1 MGNRT
6 AIRHL
11 VDLLMT
17 VGLLLQM
24 TYFLIGQEI
33 HEWLGAGMLRPA
45 TQHRPNGHSK
55 GGQPMKKTMTFLLA
69 LGMLLSMAACGGTP
83 AGQSSS
89 APPADSQSATSEISQ
104 EQSAPPQNV
113 DENESGNILIAYFT
127 WADNTVVENPSSVD
141 GDATTSAS
149 VLAPGNAAKLA
160 SWIQQE
166 VGGDL
171 HSIMVEEPYSSD
183 YDECLDRAADEKAD
197 NARPALAS
205 HVDNMEGYDIVF
217 LGFPNWW
224 YTLPMP
230 VLTFV
235 EEYDWSGKTVV
246 PFVTHGTGGL
256 SSTIRDLTA
265 ALPEDVTILEP
276 IGVYRPEVDASQPAV
291 QEWIAGLDLELAQ
304 GGSGQSQEEETSTM
318 ENTRRIRFSLD
329 DGSEIIV
336 QLNDNP
342 AADALYEMLPLEL
355 SFEDFN
361 STEKIAYLTEE
372 IPSAGSPDQCDPGVG
387 SLCYYIPWGNL
398 CFFYQDFRPSTSLIP
413 LGQVESGVEYL
424 ERLDQAGT
432 VAAEAVEE

>member
-1 MGNRT
+1 
-6 AIRHL
+6 
-11 VDLLMT
+11 
-17 VGLLLQM
+17 
-24 TYFLIGQEI
+24 
-33 HEWLGAGMLRPA
+33 
-45 TQHRPNGHSK
+45 
-55 GGQPMKKTMTFLLA
+55 MKKTTIFLLA
-69 LGMLLSMAACGGTP
+69 LGMLLSLTACGGNSTT
-83 AGQSSS
+83 QSSS
-89 APPADSQSATSEISQ
+89 DVPDGTQNAEEITDTPLDTAPPAASQSPEGTG
-104 EQSAPPQNV
+104 N
-113 DENESGNILIAYFT
+113 DNILIAYFT
-127 WADNTVVENPSSVD
+127 WADNTVVEDPGSVD
-141 GDATTSAS
+141 VDATTSAS

-171 HSIMVEEPYSSD
+171 HSIVVEEPYSSD
-183 YDECLDRAADEKAD
+183 YDACLDRAADEKAE

-205 HVDNMEGYDIVF
+205 HVDNMEDYDIVF

-256 SSTIRDLTA
+256 SGTIRDLTA

-276 IGVYRPEVDASQPAV
+276 IGVYRPEVDDSRSAV
-291 QEWIAGLDLELAQ
+291 QEWIAGLDLDLPQ
-304 GGSGQSQEEETSTM
+304 DGNVQSQEEETSAM
-318 ENTRRIRFSLD
+318 ENTRKIRFSLD

-361 STEKIAYLTEE
+361 RTEKIAYLPEE
-372 IPSAGSPDQCDPGVG
+372 LPGEGSPDSCDPDVG

-398 CFFYQDFRPSTSLIP
+398 CFFYQDFRQSSSLIP
-413 LGQVESGVEYL
+413 LGSVESGVEFL
-424 ERLDQAGT
+424 GRLDLASGVT
-432 VAAEAVEE
+432 ADAVSP

>member
-1 MGNRT
+1 MKRPV
-6 AIRHL
+6 ALL
-11 VDLLMT
+11 VLLT
-17 VGLLLQM
+17 LLCSI
-24 TYFLIGQEI
+24 T
-33 HEWLGAGMLRPA
+33 
-45 TQHRPNGHSK
+45 
-55 GGQPMKKTMTFLLA
+55 
-69 LGMLLSMAACGGTP
+69 ACGGNPT
-83 AGQSSS
+83 
-89 APPADSQSATSEISQ
+89 SQSISDEPESSQNAEEITDAPLDTDPSASQ
-104 EQSAPPQNV
+104 SPGETGNS
-113 DENESGNILIAYFT
+113 NILIAYFT
-127 WADNTVVENPSSVD
+127 WADNTVVEDPSSVD
-141 GDATTSAS
+141 VDATTSAS

-171 HSIMVEEPYSSD
+171 HSIVVEEPYSSD

-205 HVDNMEGYDIVF
+205 HVDNMEDYDIVF

-276 IGVYRPEVDASQPAV
+276 IGVYRPEVDASQSAV
-291 QEWIAGLDLELAQ
+291 QEWIAGLDLELPQ
-304 GGSGQSQEEETSTM
+304 GGNGQTQKEETNTM
-318 ENTRRIRFSLD
+318 ESTRRIRFSLD

-342 AADALYEMLPLEL
+342 AAEALYEMLPIEL

-361 STEKIAYLTEE
+361 STEKIDYLTEE
-372 IPSAGSPDQCDPGVG
+372 IPSDGSPDQCDPDVG
-387 SLCYYIPWGNL
+387 SLCYYIPWSNL
-398 CFFYQDFRPSTSLIP
+398 CFFYRDFRPSSSLIP
-413 LGQVESGVEYL
+413 LGQVESGAGLLEGLDRTAAVMVEAA
-424 ERLDQAGT
+424 AGGWNR
-432 VAAEAVEE
+432 

>member
-1 MGNRT
+1 MKRPV
-6 AIRHL
+6 ALL
-11 VDLLMT
+11 VLLTLLCSLT
-17 VGLLLQM
+17 V
-24 TYFLIGQEI
+24 
-33 HEWLGAGMLRPA
+33 
-45 TQHRPNGHSK
+45 
-55 GGQPMKKTMTFLLA
+55 
-69 LGMLLSMAACGGTP
+69 CGGNPTSQSISDVPESSQNAEEIPDTP
-83 AGQSSS
+83 LNTDPPTVSQSSGETGNS
-89 APPADSQSATSEISQ
+89 
-104 EQSAPPQNV
+104 
-113 DENESGNILIAYFT
+113 NILIAYFT
-127 WADNTVVENPSSVD
+127 WADNTVVEDPSSVD
-141 GDATTSAS
+141 VDATTSAS
-149 VLAPGNAAKLA
+149 VLAPGNTAKLA

-171 HSIMVEEPYSSD
+171 HSIVVEEPYSSD
-183 YDECLDRAADEKAD
+183 YDQCLDRAADEKAD

-205 HVDNMEGYDIVF
+205 HVDNMEDYDIVF

-224 YTLPMP
+224 YILPMP

-276 IGVYRPEVDASQPAV
+276 IGVYRPEVDASQSAI
-291 QEWIAGLDLELAQ
+291 QEWIAGLDLELPQ
-304 GGSGQSQEEETSTM
+304 GGNGQTQKEETNTM
-318 ENTRRIRFSLD
+318 ESTRRIRFSLD

-342 AADALYEMLPLEL
+342 AAEALYEMLPLEL

-372 IPSAGSPDQCDPGVG
+372 IPSDGSPDQCDPDVG

-398 CFFYQDFRPSTSLIP
+398 CFFYRDFRPSSSLIP
-413 LGQVESGVEYL
+413 LGQVESGAGLLEGLDRTAAVMVEAA
-424 ERLDQAGT
+424 AGGWNR
-432 VAAEAVEE
+432 

>member
-1 MGNRT
+1 MKRPV
-6 AIRHL
+6 ALL
-11 VDLLMT
+11 VLLTLLCSLT
-17 VGLLLQM
+17 V
-24 TYFLIGQEI
+24 
-33 HEWLGAGMLRPA
+33 
-45 TQHRPNGHSK
+45 
-55 GGQPMKKTMTFLLA
+55 
-69 LGMLLSMAACGGTP
+69 CGGNPTSQSISDVPESSQNAEEIPDTP
-83 AGQSSS
+83 LNTDPPTVSQSSGETGNS
-89 APPADSQSATSEISQ
+89 
-104 EQSAPPQNV
+104 
-113 DENESGNILIAYFT
+113 NILIAYFT
-127 WADNTVVENPSSVD
+127 WADNTVVEDPSSVD
-141 GDATTSAS
+141 VDATTSAS
-149 VLAPGNAAKLA
+149 VLAPGNTAKLA

-171 HSIMVEEPYSSD
+171 HSIVVEEPYSSD
-183 YDECLDRAADEKAD
+183 YDQCLDRAADEKAD

-205 HVDNMEGYDIVF
+205 HVDNMEDYDIVF

-256 SSTIRDLTA
+256 SGTIRDLTA

-276 IGVYRPEVDASQPAV
+276 IGVYRPEVDASQSAI
-291 QEWIAGLDLELAQ
+291 QEWIAGLDLELPQ
-304 GGSGQSQEEETSTM
+304 GGNGQTQKEETNTM
-318 ENTRRIRFSLD
+318 ESTRRIRFSLD

-342 AADALYEMLPLEL
+342 AAEALYEMLPLEL

-372 IPSAGSPDQCDPGVG
+372 IPSDGSPDQCDPDVG

-398 CFFYQDFRPSTSLIP
+398 CFFYRDFRPSSSLIP
-413 LGQVESGVEYL
+413 LGQVESGAGLLKGLDRTAAVMVEAA
-424 ERLDQAGT
+424 AGGWNR
-432 VAAEAVEE
+432 

>member
-1 MGNRT
+1 MKRPV
-6 AIRHL
+6 ALL
-11 VDLLMT
+11 VLLTLLCSLT
-17 VGLLLQM
+17 V
-24 TYFLIGQEI
+24 
-33 HEWLGAGMLRPA
+33 
-45 TQHRPNGHSK
+45 
-55 GGQPMKKTMTFLLA
+55 
-69 LGMLLSMAACGGTP
+69 CGGNPTSQSISDVPESSQNAEEIPDTP
-83 AGQSSS
+83 LNTDPPTVSQSSGETGNS
-89 APPADSQSATSEISQ
+89 
-104 EQSAPPQNV
+104 
-113 DENESGNILIAYFT
+113 NILIAYFT
-127 WADNTVVENPSSVD
+127 WADNTVVEDPSSVD
-141 GDATTSAS
+141 VDATTSAS
-149 VLAPGNAAKLA
+149 VLAPGNTAKLA

-171 HSIMVEEPYSSD
+171 HSIVVEEPYSSD
-183 YDECLDRAADEKAD
+183 YDQCLDRAADEKAD

-205 HVDNMEGYDIVF
+205 HVDNMEDYDIVF

-276 IGVYRPEVDASQPAV
+276 IGVYRPEVDASQSAI
-291 QEWIAGLDLELAQ
+291 QEWIAGLDLELPQ
-304 GGSGQSQEEETSTM
+304 GGNGQTQKEETNTM
-318 ENTRRIRFSLD
+318 ESTRRIRFSLD

-342 AADALYEMLPLEL
+342 AAEALYEMLPLEL

-372 IPSAGSPDQCDPGVG
+372 IPSDGSPDQCDPDVG

-398 CFFYQDFRPSTSLIP
+398 CFFYRDFRPSSSLIP
-413 LGQVESGVEYL
+413 LGQVESGAGLLKGLDRTAAVMVEAA
-424 ERLDQAGT
+424 AGGWNR
-432 VAAEAVEE
+432 

>member
-1 MGNRT
+1 
-6 AIRHL
+6 
-11 VDLLMT
+11 
-17 VGLLLQM
+17 
-24 TYFLIGQEI
+24 
-33 HEWLGAGMLRPA
+33 
-45 TQHRPNGHSK
+45 
-55 GGQPMKKTMTFLLA
+55 MKKTMTFLLA

-113 DENESGNILIAYFT
+113 DENESSNILIAYFT

>member
-1 MGNRT
+1 MKRSV
-6 AIRHL
+6 ALL
-11 VDLLMT
+11 V
-17 VGLLLQM
+17 
-24 TYFLIGQEI
+24 
-33 HEWLGAGMLRPA
+33 
-45 TQHRPNGHSK
+45 
-55 GGQPMKKTMTFLLA
+55 LLA
-69 LGMLLSMAACGGTP
+69 LLCSLTACGGNPTTQSVSDVPESSQNAEEIPDTP
-83 AGQSSS
+83 LNTDPPTVSQSSGETGNS
-89 APPADSQSATSEISQ
+89 
-104 EQSAPPQNV
+104 
-113 DENESGNILIAYFT
+113 NILIAYFT
-127 WADNTVVENPSSVD
+127 WADNTVVEDPSSVD
-141 GDATTSAS
+141 VDATTSAS

-171 HSIMVEEPYSSD
+171 HSIVVEEPYSSD

-205 HVDNMEGYDIVF
+205 HVDNMEDYDIVF

-276 IGVYRPEVDASQPAV
+276 IGVYRPEVDASQSAI
-291 QEWIAGLDLELAQ
+291 QEWIAGLDLELPQ
-304 GGSGQSQEEETSTM
+304 GGNGQTQKEETNTM
-318 ENTRRIRFSLD
+318 ESTRRIRFSLD

-342 AADALYEMLPLEL
+342 AAEALYEMLPLEL

-372 IPSAGSPDQCDPGVG
+372 IPSDGSPDQCDPDVG

-398 CFFYQDFRPSTSLIP
+398 CFFYRDFRPSSSLIP
-413 LGQVESGVEYL
+413 LGQVESGAGLLEGLDRTAAVMVEAA
-424 ERLDQAGT
+424 AGGWNR
-432 VAAEAVEE
+432 

>member
-1 MGNRT
+1 MKRPV
-6 AIRHL
+6 ALL
-11 VDLLMT
+11 VLLT
-17 VGLLLQM
+17 LLCSL
-24 TYFLIGQEI
+24 T
-33 HEWLGAGMLRPA
+33 
-45 TQHRPNGHSK
+45 
-55 GGQPMKKTMTFLLA
+55 
-69 LGMLLSMAACGGTP
+69 ACGGNPTS
-83 AGQSSS
+83 QSISDVPESS
-89 APPADSQSATSEISQ
+89 QTAEEITDAPLDTDPPASQSPGETGNS
-104 EQSAPPQNV
+104 
-113 DENESGNILIAYFT
+113 NILIAYFT
-127 WADNTVVENPSSVD
+127 WADNTVVEDPSSVD
-141 GDATTSAS
+141 VDATTSAS

-171 HSIMVEEPYSSD
+171 HSIVVEEPYSSD
-183 YDECLDRAADEKAD
+183 YDQCLDRAADEKAD

-205 HVDNMEGYDIVF
+205 HVDNMEDYDIVF

-265 ALPEDVTILEP
+265 ALPEDATILEP
-276 IGVYRPEVDASQPAV
+276 IDVYRPEVDDSQSAV
-291 QEWIAGLDLELAQ
+291 QEWIAGLDLELPQ
-304 GGSGQSQEEETSTM
+304 GGNGQTQKEETNTM
-318 ENTRRIRFSLD
+318 ESTRRIRFSLD

-342 AADALYEMLPLEL
+342 AAEALYEMLPLEL

-372 IPSAGSPDQCDPGVG
+372 IPSDGSPDQCDPDVG

-398 CFFYQDFRPSTSLIP
+398 CFFYRDFRPSSSLIP
-413 LGQVESGVEYL
+413 LGQVESGAGLLEGLDRTAAVMVEAA
-424 ERLDQAGT
+424 AGGWIR
-432 VAAEAVEE
+432 

>member
-1 MGNRT
+1 MKRPV
-6 AIRHL
+6 ALL
-11 VDLLMT
+11 VLLT
-17 VGLLLQM
+17 LLCSL
-24 TYFLIGQEI
+24 T
-33 HEWLGAGMLRPA
+33 
-45 TQHRPNGHSK
+45 
-55 GGQPMKKTMTFLLA
+55 
-69 LGMLLSMAACGGTP
+69 ACGGNPTS
-83 AGQSSS
+83 QSISDVPESS
-89 APPADSQSATSEISQ
+89 QTAEEITDAPLDTDPPASQSPGETGNS
-104 EQSAPPQNV
+104 
-113 DENESGNILIAYFT
+113 NILIAYFT
-127 WADNTVVENPSSVD
+127 WADNTVVEDPSSVD
-141 GDATTSAS
+141 VDATTSAS

-171 HSIMVEEPYSSD
+171 HSIVVEEPYSSD
-183 YDECLDRAADEKAD
+183 YDQCLDRAADEKAD

-205 HVDNMEGYDIVF
+205 HVDNMEDYDIVF

-265 ALPEDVTILEP
+265 ALPEDATILEP
-276 IGVYRPEVDASQPAV
+276 IDVYRPEVDDSQSAV
-291 QEWIAGLDLELAQ
+291 QEWIAGLDLELPQ
-304 GGSGQSQEEETSTM
+304 GGTGQTQKEETNPM
-318 ENTRRIRFSLD
+318 ESTRRIRFSLD

-342 AADALYEMLPLEL
+342 AAEALYEMLPLEL

-372 IPSAGSPDQCDPGVG
+372 IPSDGSPDQCDPDVG

-398 CFFYQDFRPSTSLIP
+398 CFFYRDFRPSSSLIP
-413 LGQVESGVEYL
+413 LGQVESGAGLLEGLDRTAAVMVEAA
-424 ERLDQAGT
+424 AGGWIR
-432 VAAEAVEE
+432 

>member
-1 MGNRT
+1 MKRPV
-6 AIRHL
+6 ALL
-11 VDLLMT
+11 VLLT
-17 VGLLLQM
+17 LLCSL
-24 TYFLIGQEI
+24 T
-33 HEWLGAGMLRPA
+33 
-45 TQHRPNGHSK
+45 
-55 GGQPMKKTMTFLLA
+55 
-69 LGMLLSMAACGGTP
+69 ACGGNPTSQSISDVPESSQNAEEIPDTP
-83 AGQSSS
+83 LNTDPPTVSQSSGETGNS
-89 APPADSQSATSEISQ
+89 
-104 EQSAPPQNV
+104 
-113 DENESGNILIAYFT
+113 NILIAYFT
-127 WADNTVVENPSSVD
+127 WADNTVVEDPSSVD
-141 GDATTSAS
+141 VDATTSAS

-171 HSIMVEEPYSSD
+171 HSIVVEEPYSSD
-183 YDECLDRAADEKAD
+183 YDECLDRAADEKAE

-205 HVDNMEGYDIVF
+205 HVDNMEDYDIVF

-276 IGVYRPEVDASQPAV
+276 IGVYRPEVDASQSAI
-291 QEWIAGLDLELAQ
+291 QEWIAGLDLELPQ
-304 GGSGQSQEEETSTM
+304 GGNGQTQKEETNTM
-318 ENTRRIRFSLD
+318 KSTRRIRFSLD

-336 QLNDNP
+336 RLNDNP
-342 AADALYEMLPLEL
+342 AAEALYEMLPLEL

-372 IPSAGSPDQCDPGVG
+372 IPSDGSPDQCDPDVG

-398 CFFYQDFRPSTSLIP
+398 CFFYRDFRPSSALIP
-413 LGQVESGVEYL
+413 LGQVESGAGLLEGLDRTAAVMVEAA
-424 ERLDQAGT
+424 AGGWIR
-432 VAAEAVEE
+432 

>member
-1 MGNRT
+1 MKRPV
-6 AIRHL
+6 ALL
-11 VDLLMT
+11 VLLT
-17 VGLLLQM
+17 LLCSL
-24 TYFLIGQEI
+24 T
-33 HEWLGAGMLRPA
+33 
-45 TQHRPNGHSK
+45 
-55 GGQPMKKTMTFLLA
+55 
-69 LGMLLSMAACGGTP
+69 ACGGNPTSQSISDVPESSQNAEEIPDTP
-83 AGQSSS
+83 LNTDPPTVSQSSGETGNS
-89 APPADSQSATSEISQ
+89 
-104 EQSAPPQNV
+104 
-113 DENESGNILIAYFT
+113 NILIAYFT
-127 WADNTVVENPSSVD
+127 WADNTVVEDPSSVD
-141 GDATTSAS
+141 VDATTSAS

-171 HSIMVEEPYSSD
+171 HSIVVEEPYSSD
-183 YDECLDRAADEKAD
+183 YDECLDRAADEKAE

-205 HVDNMEGYDIVF
+205 HVDNMEDYDIVF

-276 IGVYRPEVDASQPAV
+276 IGVYRPEVDASQSAI
-291 QEWIAGLDLELAQ
+291 QEWIAGLDLELPQ
-304 GGSGQSQEEETSTM
+304 GGNGQTQKEETNTM
-318 ENTRRIRFSLD
+318 ESTRRIRFSLD
-329 DGSEIIV
+329 DDSEIIV
-336 QLNDNP
+336 RLNDNP
-342 AADALYEMLPLEL
+342 AAEALYEMLPLEL

-372 IPSAGSPDQCDPGVG
+372 IPSDGSPDQCDPDVG

-398 CFFYQDFRPSTSLIP
+398 CFFYRDFRPSSSLIP
-413 LGQVESGVEYL
+413 LGQVESGAGLLEGLDRTAAVMVEAA
-424 ERLDQAGT
+424 AGGWNR
-432 VAAEAVEE
+432 